1 MLCPKTLVNAPAD
14 RCHHHAAPESYCAGR
29 LAVAAPAKEQNL
41 YVQYISTSTIKLT
54 SRIRKKST
62 LSHLHHTYKISGG
75 GIKNLSTTHSVS
87 SSQTQI

>member
-14 RCHHHAAPESYCAGR
+14 RCHHQAAPESYCAGR

-54 SRIRKKST
+54 SRIRKKVHYLICIT
-62 LSHLHHTYKISGG
+62 LTKSVGG
-75 GIKNLSTTHSVS
+75 GDKKPKHYTLCVE
-87 SSQTQI
+87 